1 MGLLGYYRSTTKIFL
16 RTAHQL
22 FQLLQTEPDSVAR
35 AVRCVKSK
43 YRSVP
48 SPQPFVWGEWHQKAL
63 EKLLDH
69 LASAVR
75 SLIYFTSW
83 LDVWSLTWFFK
94 NRQPPGRSSMIVR
107 WYFQAY
113 SLEIESCCAS
123 YRSEVGQENSGLIGS
138 RRYMLWLGRKGNF
151 LYLRSDLEDEL
162 LSLEYCSLHF
172 TFFFFQG
179 KNMI

>member
-1 MGLLGYYRSTTKIFL
+1 MGLLGITAVQPKFFYEQ
-16 RTAHQL
+16 RTNSFSYCKQNL
-22 FQLLQTEPDSVAR
+22 TVWPE
-35 AVRCVKSK
+35 RCVKSK

-48 SPQPFVWGEWHQKAL
+48 SPQPFFGGEWHQKAL
-63 EKLLDH
+63 EKLLD

-75 SLIYFTSW
+75 SVIYSTSW

-138 RRYMLWLGRKGNF
+138 RRYMLWLGRKGTF
-151 LYLRSDLEDEL
+151 L
-162 LSLEYCSLHF
+162 
-172 TFFFFQG
+172 
-179 KNMI
+179 

>member
-1 MGLLGYYRSTTKIFL
+1 MSLLGYYRSTTKIFHEQHTNSFSYCKQNL
-16 RTAHQL
+16 TVWP
-22 FQLLQTEPDSVAR
+22 E
-35 AVRCVKSK
+35 RCVKSK

-75 SLIYFTSW
+75 SIIYSTSW

-107 WYFQAY
+107 WDLQAY

-123 YRSEVGQENSGLIGS
+123 YRSEMGQENSGLIGS
-138 RRYMLWLGRKGNF
+138 RRYMLWLGRKGTF
-151 LYLRSDLEDEL
+151 LYLKSDLEDGL